1 MVIVKRE
8 GLFDVMKKNSKGGK
22 MKNKEELRFAFW
34 VVAIIV
40 LVIVLVAGIYGFIVE
55 SIGWW
60 R

>member
-1 MVIVKRE
+1 
-8 GLFDVMKKNSKGGK
+8 

-55 SIGWW
+55 YIGC
-60 R
+60 

>member
-1 MVIVKRE
+1 
-8 GLFDVMKKNSKGGK
+8 MKKNSKGGK